1 METLY
6 SLDIV
11 KAVSPLETLCL
22 IGSFSNF
29 GLDFVVTFFRSV
41 ALSIAEE
48 ANSVTLTLFRL
59 GVVGFSFLVCELTL
73 FGKLIS

>member
-29 GLDFVVTFFRSV
+29 GLDFVVYFFLIRWPFQFAV
-41 ALSIAEE
+41 E

-59 GVVGFSFLVCELTL
+59 GVVGFL
-73 FGKLIS
+73 FSL